1 MGLPQVALFI
11 SFSTQTLERLWYTD
25 SYDPAYFV
33 DGRLTVAAR
42 LSVAFGLCGFMFL
55 CIMVIN
61 GAFSELPEDTVEK
74 HDRDR
79 VHAAR
84 RVRGRARWSED
95 SGVGTH
101 LDGLTLTPRMGP
113 LSDLG
118 AHPSPV
124 MRGQS
129 FPLGLD
135 RLSESDT
142 DSGRY

>member
-1 MGLPQVALFI
+1 MALFI
-11 SFSTQTLERLWYTD
+11 SFSTQTLERLWYTN
-25 SYDPAYFV
+25 SYDPAYFL

-55 CIMVIN
+55 SIMVIK
-61 GAFSELPEDTVEK
+61 GALSELPEDTVEK

-84 RVRGRARWSED
+84 KVRGRARWSED
-95 SGVGTH
+95 SGVGAH
-101 LDGLTLTPRMGP
+101 FDGFTLTPRVGP

-124 MRGQS
+124 ARGQS
-129 FPLGLD
+129 YPVALD
-135 RLSESDT
+135 RLSESD
-142 DSGRY
+142 SGQY